1 MTSEQSDAKALELRL
16 FNDDDDEE
24 DLLYKK
30 KLYALVNG
38 DVTPSQAAT
47 DFDAWIVDEANTRLK
62 EFMKR
67 PDIKNLTS
75 EEEERGIVSLRALAP
90 NPSGDIEMVF
100 KSVARLCS
108 AFPPYHPGQDRIIH
122 FLEALRAVPEHQ
134 VPDGAP
140 KGDSDDHDQ
149 TITLWPFGGNWM
161 ALAELFR
168 REGDEYSYPYS
179 DIETPGSETQ
189 LRWRNWQS
197 AIARITAS
205 GFIDCAFLCAL
216 GDILPSA
223 RNYPDLEKRKIGGPN
238 RIGGDVIAGAQ
249 WVIRQDEGRFV
260 YRQCKEVEKV
270 DGPRAM
276 WSQERWSL
284 WKDQLAFV
292 AGDERF
298 NSEARRVARLAGQ
311 KMVAL
316 EEEDINRSA
325 N

>member
-1 MTSEQSDAKALELRL
+1 MGAGSRPRLQLLIKVAAARVNPRFGTSAQKIPIMASEQSDAKPLELRL

-38 DVTPSQAAT
+38 DVTSSQAAT

-67 PDIKNLTS
+67 PDLKNLTS

-149 TITLWPFGGNWM
+149 MITLWPFGGNWM

-168 REGDEYSYPYS
+168 REGDGISP
-179 DIETPGSETQ
+179 
-189 LRWRNWQS
+189 
-197 AIARITAS
+197 
-205 GFIDCAFLCAL
+205 FFFFL
-216 GDILPSA
+216 ILTFACPMSM
-223 RNYPDLEKRKIGGPN
+223 
-238 RIGGDVIAGAQ
+238 AGNH
-249 WVIRQDEGRFV
+249 
-260 YRQCKEVEKV
+260 
-270 DGPRAM
+270 
-276 WSQERWSL
+276 S
-284 WKDQLAFV
+284 
-292 AGDERF
+292 
-298 NSEARRVARLAGQ
+298 
-311 KMVAL
+311 
-316 EEEDINRSA
+316 
-325 N
+325 